1 MLAVG
6 TVLRQA
12 YRIDGY
18 LASGG
23 FGNTYVATNVNFKEK
38 VAIKEFFMKGVSKRD
53 EDSTTI
59 SVSTPEGKATF
70 EVQKDKFKKEAL
82 RLHMLNSKHIVRVHD
97 LFEENGTAYY
107 VMDYIDGES
116 LSSRLKHTR
125 APMRE
130 AEVMD
135 ILRQVLDA
143 LSVVYSANPPILHLD
158 IKPANI
164 MIDKDGVVKLIDFGA
179 SKQISYDG
187 SGTTS
192 SAISY
197 TNGYAPREQME
208 QNMSKFGPWTDF
220 YALGA
225 TLYCLLSN
233 SRPPLPSDID
243 EDKTPDKRETLPM
256 PASVSQKMRKLVLWL
271 MQGDRKERLQSVA
284 EIEEYINGNTGKK
297 KNATHGKAN
306 VSQKDEATVV
316 AVSLG
321 ENANAEE
328 KEGGKNEKPK
338 IKIIGIVVGV
348 AVAVFLLFAGIN
360 KCGSGSSSQVAD
372 STAVSQTTAAKKAK
386 EQVDETVTDFK
397 YQTTVNTFLWTGT
410 VRSGKPNGRGTATFC
425 KKDTDQPDG
434 RVYIGNMQD
443 GLMVSQEANFTFAN
457 GDTYRGSFTNDHFD
471 TGTIK
476 LKSDGSYFT
485 GKFDSQG
492 QPSNGKWYDKAGNVI
507 QIVR

>member
-59 SVSTPEGKATF
+59 SVTTPENKATF
-70 EVQKDKFKKEAL
+70 DAQKEKFKKEAL
-82 RLHMLNSKHIVRVHD
+82 RLHMLNSNHIVRVHD

-107 VMDYIDGES
+107 VMDYIEGES
-116 LSSRLKHTR
+116 LSSRLKHTH

-130 AEVMD
+130 AEVLD

-164 MIDKDGVVKLIDFGA
+164 MIDKGGVVKLIDFGA

-243 EDKTPDKRETLPM
+243 EDKTPDKRESLPM
-256 PASVSQKMRKLVLWL
+256 PAGVSSRMRKLVLWL
-271 MQGDRKERLQSVA
+271 IQEDRKKRPQSVA
-284 EIEEYINGNTGKK
+284 EIEEYVNGNTGKK
-297 KNATHGKAN
+297 KNATHGKADG
-306 VSQKDEATVV
+306 SQNDEATVV
-316 AVSLG
+316 AVSLK
-321 ENANAEE
+321 ENANAEGKE
-328 KEGGKNEKPK
+328 KEKNIKPK
-338 IKIIGIVVGV
+338 IKITGIVVGM
-348 AVAVFLLFAGIN
+348 AVAVFLLFVGIT
-360 KCGSGSSSQVAD
+360 KCGSGSTDSLTHD
-372 STAVSQTTAAKKAK
+372 STEIKQDTVAKKTPM
-386 EQVDETVTDFK
+386 EETVTDFK
-397 YQTTVNTFLWTGT
+397 YQTTVNTYLWTGS
-410 VRSGKPNGRGTATFC
+410 VRHGKPNGHGTATFC
-425 KKDTDQPDG
+425 KKGTDKPDG
-434 RVYIGNMQD
+434 RVYNGDMHD
-443 GLMVSQEANFTFAN
+443 GLMVSQEANFAFAN
-457 GDTYRGSFTNDHFD
+457 GDTYKGSFTNDHFD

-492 QPSNGKWYDKAGNVI
+492 QPSKGKWYDKAGNVI
-507 QIVR
+507 QVVE